1 MDAPAWLE
9 VVEELARVI
18 EHAHALP
25 DNTAAPQLSP
35 LPDEEAAVY
44 ELVQQLRQCALPEH
58 IQVTDKKTES
68 HLSGTT
74 FQLSLHSY
82 MC

>member
-44 ELVQQLRQCALPEH
+44 ELVQQLRQCALPE
-58 IQVTDKKTES
+58 
-68 HLSGTT
+68 
-74 FQLSLHSY
+74 
-82 MC
+82 